1 MSAADPAGA
10 SGFTHLDAAGH
21 PRMVDVSAKG
31 ATTRTAT
38 ARALV
43 SLPPAVRERLT
54 GAGANGA
61 EPAGSGR
68 DIVTA
73 KGPVFHTARIAGIMA
88 AKRTA
93 ELIPLCHPIGLEDC
107 TIEIDQTSGGDL
119 SIECRTVV
127 THKTGVEME
136 ALTGASVAAL
146 TVYDMCKAIS
156 RGIVIKDVR
165 LMSKSG
171 GRSGDYRADV
181 G

>member
-1 MSAADPAGA
+1 MSAAEPAGF
-10 SGFTHLDAAGH
+10 SHLTAAGD
-21 PRMVDVSAKG
+21 PRMVDVSAKA
-31 ATTRTAT
+31 ATTRTAA

-43 SLPPAVRERLT
+43 SLPPAVQARLT
-54 GAGANGA
+54 GAGTGA
-61 EPAGSGR
+61 ER

-73 KGPVFHTARIAGIMA
+73 KGSVFHTARLAGIMA

-107 TIEIDQTSGGDL
+107 TIDIEATAAGEL
-119 SIECRTVV
+119 SIECRTTV

-146 TVYDMCKAIS
+146 TVYDMCKAIA

-165 LMSKSG
+165 LIAKSG
-171 GRSGDYRADV
+171 GASGDYRA
-181 G
+181 GGA